1 MAYHTPDLPLAARA
15 EVSLF
20 NGSRKDVEP
29 ISRAMNSPFSDFAQR
44 VFSFLEDA
52 GFRLSER
59 SAERLRYETAQVFL
73 MVDRDPRDGAL
84 DVYIG
89 LQPKKGEPRDDFSLT
104 TLLAM
109 EAADVPEARMPFQV
123 FDQSKIGPFLERLAH
138 DTKTYAQPALAGDRM
153 FFHRLRAFR
162 SAQSKAYELQRV
174 RAQANRAWQSRDL
187 DKLIVLYTS
196 IEDQLTA
203 SERAKLGYARRHT
216 SPSGHLR

>member
-1 MAYHTPDLPLAARA
+1 VPKSHYST
-15 EVSLF
+15 F
-20 NGSRKDVEP
+20 KGSRKDVEP
-29 ISRAMNSPFSDFAQR
+29 IGRAMNSPFSDVAQR

-59 SAERLRYETAQVFL
+59 RPERPRYETAQVFL
-73 MVDRDPRDGAL
+73 TVDRDPRGGEL
-84 DVYIG
+84 NVYIG

-104 TLLAM
+104 DLLAM
-109 EAADVPEARMPFQV
+109 EGVDAPEARRPLEV
-123 FDQSKIGPFLERLAH
+123 FDQSKIGPFLERLAY
-138 DTKTYAQPALAGDRM
+138 DTKTYARPALAGDRM

-174 RAQANRAWQSRDL
+174 RAQADRAWQSRDL

-216 SPSGHLR
+216 T